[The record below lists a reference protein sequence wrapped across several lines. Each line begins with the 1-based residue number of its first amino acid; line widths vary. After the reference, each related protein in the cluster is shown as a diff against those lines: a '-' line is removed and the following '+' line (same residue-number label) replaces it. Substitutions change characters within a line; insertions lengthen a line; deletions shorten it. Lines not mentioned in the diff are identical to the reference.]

1 MPLESQLEERL
12 QALMNRILDVKEQV
26 SAVGEE
32 QNWST
37 HDAAAARQAVRDVAS
52 EYRAILDAAPKGER
66 EAIDRRFGRQV
77 IDLRRFASWLPV
89 KTHGDAVPLAQE
101 DQWTRAMNEP
111 AQPQTPQPEPPQ
123 HGQVRTVAART
134 ATPSGPRVGGEV
146 EAWCG
151 ACKELRMHTIVAM
164 VNNEPKQVIC
174 QTCDAKHGYRLTP
187 ARGKTAGTIPR
198 KKKGKLTPDETR
210 KLKEEEERTTFQKE
224 LADAKDVR
232 PFEKRARYKA
242 GQYIEHPEHG
252 RGKIESVVKGSL
264 VVRFRAG
271 RRPVSLI

>member
-1 MPLESQLEERL
+1 VALDNQLEERL

-32 QNWST
+32 QNYST
-37 HDAAAARQAVRDVAS
+37 YDAAAARQAVRDVAA
-52 EYRAILDAAPKGER
+52 EYRAILDAAPEEER
-66 EAIDRRFGRQV
+66 DGIDRRFGRQV

-101 DQWTRAMNEP
+101 DAWTRAMSKP
-111 AQPQTPQPEPPQ
+111 APPRTPQAEPDQ
-123 HGQVRTVAART
+123 YGQVRTVAART

-146 EAWCG
+146 DAWCG

-174 QTCDAKHGYRLTP
+174 KTCDAKHGYRLTP
-187 ARGKTAGTIPR
+187 ARGKKAGTTP
-198 KKKGKLTPDETR
+198 KKKRGKLTPDEAK
-210 KLKEEEERTTFQKE
+210 KLKEEEERTAFQKE

-242 GQYIEHPEHG
+242 GQFIDHPELG

-264 VVRFRAG
+264 VVRFRNG
-271 RRPVSLI
+271 RRPVSLF